1 MRVATRD
8 TLAGLL
14 LGALETRGLRT
25 AIGFLS
31 AYGVACRLTP
41 ENVNTTKLC
50 PVVGEG
56 ELGFTIEE
64 LRRRGL
70 LVPVDENEVRLELGL
85 DAEWSEIRQR
95 LLKYDLVLGQWP
107 RVPPWDEPERSL
119 RKGVLLFN
127 SHLFFEV
134 HEVLEPQWLTRK
146 GREKEFLQGLIQIA
160 VAFHHLE
167 RENVEGARSLLG
179 EGLSK
184 TRRYAPSFLRVEVQ
198 KFSARLE
205 ECESLLLKKS
215 DKNVRKSVLALI
227 PKMELV

>member
-25 AIGFLS
+25 AIGFLA
-31 AYGVACRLTP
+31 AYGFACRLTP
-41 ENVNTTKLC
+41 ENVDTTKLL
-50 PVVGEG
+50 PVGGER
-56 ELGFTIEE
+56 ELGFAIEE

-70 LVPVDENEVRLELGL
+70 LVPVGGNEVRLEWEL
-85 DAEWSEIRQR
+85 DGEWSEIRQR

-107 RVPPWDEPERSL
+107 GGPSWGEPERSL

-134 HEVLEPQWLTRK
+134 HEVLEPQWLIRK

-167 RENVEGARSLLG
+167 RENLEGARSLLA

-184 TRRYAPSFLRVEVQ
+184 TRGYAPSFLRVEVRQ
-198 KFSARLE
+198 FSARLH
-205 ECESLLLKKS
+205 ECESLLRKKN
-215 DKNVRKSVLALI
+215 DKNGRRSVLALV